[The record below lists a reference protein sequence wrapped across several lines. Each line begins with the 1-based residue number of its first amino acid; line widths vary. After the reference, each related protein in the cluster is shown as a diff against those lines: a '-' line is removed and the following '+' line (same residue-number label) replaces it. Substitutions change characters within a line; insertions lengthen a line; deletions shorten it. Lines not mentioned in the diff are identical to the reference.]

1 MTTFPNSPRILKA
14 ALVSIDF
21 PDQTP
26 VVIVFQYNPGT
37 LSRTLQ
43 AQTTSTEANRAS
55 SVRFTGAPVETLNLE
70 ADIDAADQLEKEQ
83 PNAIQMGIHPQLAAL
98 ELLIYPPSATVT
110 SNLGLLNAGL
120 IEIMPA
126 MAPFTLFVYGPKRIL
141 PVQVTGFSVSEE
153 AHDVNLNPIRAKV
166 SLSLRVLSYN
176 DLPSDHPGHAMFMSH
191 QVVKE
196 TMAKLGIVN
205 SLDAVLGENIS
216 LL

>member
-1 MTTFPNSPRILKA
+1 M
-14 ALVSIDF
+14 
-21 PDQTP
+21 
-26 VVIVFQYNPGT
+26 FQYNPGT
-37 LSRTLQ
+37 LSRTLE
-43 AQTTSTEANRAS
+43 AQTANAEANRAS
-55 SVRFTGAPVETLNLE
+55 AVRLTGAPVETISLE
-70 ADIDAADQLEKEQ
+70 VEIDAADQLEKEE

-110 SNLGLLNAGL
+110 ANLSLLNAGL

-126 MAPFTLFVYGPKRIL
+126 MAPFTLFIYGPKRIL
-141 PVQVTGFSVSEE
+141 PVQVTSFSVSEE

-176 DLPSDHPGHAMFMSH
+176 DLPDDHPGHAMFMSH

-196 TMAKLGIVN
+196 AMAKLGVVN
-205 SLDAVLGENIS
+205 GLDAVLGENIS